1 MPETFLN
8 IDPQLATP
16 PFEQVRRQIL
26 DAVRTGRLEPGARL
40 PTVRGLADDVGLA
53 TNTVARAYRELER
66 DGIIETHGR
75 SGSFIS
81 ANNDTALHQA
91 TLAATAFAQRIQQL
105 GVSSEEALDLVTR
118 ALTRHPRS

>member
-26 DAVRTGRLEPGARL
+26 DAVRAGRLEPGTRL

-66 DGIIETHGR
+66 DGVIETHGR
-75 SGSFIS
+75 SGSFIA
-81 ANNDTALHQA
+81 ANGDTALHQA
-91 TLAATAFAQRIQQL
+91 TLAATAFAVRIHEL
-105 GVSSEEALDLVTR
+105 GVGPDEALDLATR
-118 ALTRHPRS
+118 ALQRHALT